1 MTKQL
6 FNCGT
11 DNDGYP
17 TCMGDGSTCARS
29 EKLGEYCSQLP
40 MSVLQCYIEG
50 TQPDGT
56 VSCICVTA
64 GPDTPDEAKSA
75 MVEGGKTSLRNW
87 YPGITGI
94 QIVKDWHEVQLE
106 PLDEDDDQ

>member
-6 FNCGT
+6 FACGT

-40 MSVLQCYIEG
+40 VPVLQCYIEG

-56 VSCICVTA
+56 VSCICITA
-64 GPDTPDEAKSA
+64 GPETLDVIRDA
-75 MVEGGKTSLRNW
+75 MVEDGKRSLRGW
-87 YPGITGI
+87 YPGIKDI
-94 QIVKDWHEVQLE
+94 QIVKDWHEVRLA